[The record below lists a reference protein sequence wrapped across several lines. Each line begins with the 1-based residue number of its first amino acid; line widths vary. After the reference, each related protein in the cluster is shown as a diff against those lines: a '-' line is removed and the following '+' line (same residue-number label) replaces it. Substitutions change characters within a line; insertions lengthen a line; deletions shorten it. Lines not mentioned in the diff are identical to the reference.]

1 MNCSPPI
8 SPLLCLP
15 SYLHAKLPFL
25 YLNIYYILMVGI
37 SPNYY
42 YSKKLLNKE
51 DIVRQLSY
59 QQEIFFCEFS
69 K

>member
-1 MNCSPPI
+1 
-8 SPLLCLP
+8 
-15 SYLHAKLPFL
+15 
-25 YLNIYYILMVGI
+25 MVGI